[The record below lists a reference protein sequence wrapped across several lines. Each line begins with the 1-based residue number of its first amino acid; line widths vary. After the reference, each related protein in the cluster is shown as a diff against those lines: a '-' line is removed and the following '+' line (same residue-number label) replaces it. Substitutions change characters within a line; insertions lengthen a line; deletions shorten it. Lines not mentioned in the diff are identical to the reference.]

1 MKSEQINTAI
11 AESLGW
17 EWKPETPKPTGQKPA
32 YCWHRPDGHWAER
45 PLFYEVRRK
54 EDHCDQLPDCY
65 SDLNACAEFEA
76 ALTNE
81 QFNKLSNRLSFIV
94 GWRESPP
101 YSTPGWR
108 RRYVSATAPQRCE
121 AYLHTIGEWED
132 QS

>member
-1 MKSEQINTAI
+1 MTPERMNITI

-17 EWKPETPKPTGQKPA
+17 EWKPETLKPTGH
-32 YCWHRPDGHWAER
+32 CWHRPDGHWAER
-45 PLFYEVRRK
+45 TLFYEVRRK

-76 ALTNE
+76 TLTE
-81 QFNKLSNRLSFIV
+81 ERFGEYRHQLIDMLGTRW
-94 GWRESPP
+94 G
-101 YSTPGWR
+101 T
-108 RRYVSATAPQRCE
+108 ATARQRCE